1 MIKINGA
8 EYRNLPQ
15 QVAKNANDIEELTK
29 SKTLYRHY
37 LSGGATAK
45 YGSDST
51 TYTASFVFDTISNI
65 DSDGIGLDDLIIILK
80 DMGYNNAP
88 VTTETPSS
96 DIVQYYGFRTNLSL
110 RQGSSNPG
118 YQYPCSVLV
127 YNDVI
132 YVTMNTNDSTY
143 GQGKVFHFV
152 DTLFSMKHV
161 IKKIVF

>member
-15 QVAKNANDIEELTK
+15 QVAKNANDIEALKEAR
-29 SKTLYRHY
+29 TLYRHY
-37 LSGGATAK
+37 LSGGVIGK
-45 YGSDST
+45 YGSSST
-51 TYTASFVFDTISNI
+51 SYWTTFVFDTISTI
-65 DSDGIGLDDLIIILK
+65 DSDGVGLDDLVNILK

-88 VTTETPSS
+88 VTTEAPSS

-110 RQGSSNPG
+110 REGSINPG
-118 YQYPCSVLV
+118 YQFPCSMLV

-143 GQGKVFHFV
+143 GNGKVFHFV
-152 DTLFSMKHV
+152 DTNFSMKHV
-161 IKKIVF
+161 VKKIVF

>member
-1 MIKINGA
+1 MIKINGS

-15 QVAKNANDIEELTK
+15 QVAKNANDIDELK
-29 SKTLYRHY
+29 KAKTLYRHY
-37 LSGGATAK
+37 LSGGTSAKLGSGSTIYQAT
-45 YGSDST
+45 
-51 TYTASFVFDTISNI
+51 FVFDTISNI
-65 DSDGIGLDDLIIILK
+65 DSDGDGLDDLIAILK

-96 DIVQYYGFRTNLSL
+96 EIVQYYGFRTNLSL
-110 RQGSSNPG
+110 RQGSINPG

-143 GQGKVFHFV
+143 GEGKVFHFV

-161 IKKIVF
+161 VKKIVF

>member
-1 MIKINGA
+1 MIKINGS

-15 QVAKNANDIEELTK
+15 QVAKNANDIEELK
-29 SKTLYRHY
+29 KAKTLYRHY
-37 LSGGATAK
+37 IAGGAAAK
-45 YGSDST
+45 LGSGST
-51 TYTASFVFDTISNI
+51 LYQVTFVFDTISNI
-65 DSDGIGLDDLIIILK
+65 DSDGDGLDDLIAILK

-96 DIVQYYGFRTNLSL
+96 DMVQYYGFRTNLSL

-132 YVTMNTNDSTY
+132 YVTMNTNDATY
-143 GQGKVFHFV
+143 GEGKVFHFV

-161 IKKIVF
+161 VKKIVF